1 MTAPNFL
8 ENIFAQLRASAG
20 RPVIQEIR
28 GETAAGVT
36 GAELLAQVRAARAYL
51 RRAGVRPGER
61 CALLAPNSIRWAAL
75 DLAMMAEGVIVVP
88 LYPRQAPAELV
99 AMMKDCGPRLIFCGD
114 AALAQGIESAWP
126 AAPRRVLF
134 DEAFAAG
141 ESAEAVPD
149 APAPRDRSDLVTI
162 IYTSGTSGEPKG
174 VCLNVAN
181 LNHMLGCTTER
192 LDQLMRGP
200 VPDGAGR
207 GETSAAQPDRI
218 FHWTPCNFAAA
229 RILLLSALSRRSLLS
244 LSTDLNRLA
253 DEIRLAAPHYFV
265 NVPTLF
271 ERVRRGVEEN
281 IAKRGGVAKALFTR
295 ASAAWIGSKTGG
307 LWLWLARM
315 LVFPK
320 IRARF
325 GPNLKALIC
334 GSAPLAPETQRFFL
348 MLGIP
353 VLQVYGLTETT
364 AICTMDDPREPAE
377 PGFVGPAIPDIEMKL
392 GENEELLVR
401 GPNVFPGYWN
411 RPDETAR
418 VLRDGWLRTGDQ
430 GEVNARGNWRITGR
444 LKSLIILNSG
454 HKIAPEPVEEKLLGM
469 LPAAQHIVLVGNG
482 RGYLTALVT
491 GAVDEAYVRAALDAV
506 NPGLP
511 HYKQLRGFT
520 ILRETFTIENGLL
533 TVNGKLRR
541 DAIAARFAAPID
553 EMYQRKVP

>member
-1 MTAPNFL
+1 MTTPNFL
-8 ENIFAQLRASAG
+8 EKLFAQLRSSAA

-28 GETAAGVT
+28 GESAASST
-36 GAELLAQVRAARAYL
+36 GTELLAQVRAARAYL
-51 RRAGVRPGER
+51 RRAGIRPGER

-88 LYPRQAPAELV
+88 LYSRQAPAELA
-99 AMMKDCGPRLIFCGD
+99 AMMRDCEPRLVFCAD

-134 DEAFAAG
+134 DEVFAAA
-141 ESAEAVPD
+141 ESAESVLD
-149 APAPRDRSDLVTI
+149 VPAPRDATDLVTI

-192 LDQLMRGP
+192 LDQLMRG
-200 VPDGAGR
+200 A
-207 GETSAAQPDRI
+207 TSAAQPDRI

-229 RILLLSALSRRSLLS
+229 RILLFTALSRPGLLS
-244 LSTDLNRLA
+244 LSTDLSRLA
-253 DEIRLAAPHYFV
+253 DEIRLAAPHYFI
-265 NVPTLF
+265 NVPTLL

-281 IAKRGGVAKALFTR
+281 IAKRGGIAQAIFAR
-295 ASAAWIGSKTGG
+295 ASAAWNRGETGG
-307 LWLWLARM
+307 LWLALARRV
-315 LVFPK
+315 VFPK

-325 GPNLKALIC
+325 GPNLRALIC

-364 AICTMDDPREPAE
+364 AICTMDDPREPVE
-377 PGFVGPAIPDIEMKL
+377 PAYVGAAVPGIEMKL
-392 GENEELLVR
+392 GENDELLVR

-411 RPDETAR
+411 RREETAR
-418 VLRDGWLRTGDQ
+418 VMQDGWFHTGDQ
-430 GEVNARGNWRITGR
+430 AEVNARGNWRIIGR
-444 LKSLIILNSG
+444 LKNLIILNSG
-454 HKIAPEPVEEKLLGM
+454 HNIAPEPIEEKLSDL

-482 RGYLTALVT
+482 RGYLTALIT
-491 GAVDEAYVRAALDAV
+491 GAVDEAAACAALDAV

-511 HYKQLRGFT
+511 HYKQVRAFT
-520 ILRETFTIENGLL
+520 VLRETFTIENGLL
-533 TVNGKLRR
+533 TANGKLRR
-541 DAIAARFAAPID
+541 DAIATRFAAPIV
-553 EMYQRKVP
+553 EMYQRKAS